1 MAKKNLQR
9 VESTV
14 SAERWGDTPIIY
26 IHGISAHPPVDDWK
40 RFWDH
45 ALFGRSMGPRT
56 IPAYW
61 ANVLHEEL
69 DPDAW
74 GRRCRQTAF
83 LLAQTAP
90 TPRSQISLATAVAPA
105 ELLQSMGLDPHDRH
119 HLDFT
124 ERLLQAYSESDDWGT
139 PLSGTRGPSPLNAS
153 QSTAARPRRNWL
165 ARYFL
170 QSFFQDVVVYFLD
183 PERRLAIQERL
194 RAALDLAG
202 QPAIIVA
209 HSLGTVIAFET
220 LSQMT
225 PAIEVPL
232 LVTVGSPLGL
242 CPLQDEIRAHGN
254 ALVVP
259 PGVAAWHNFADP
271 WDPIALD
278 GQLFDDFAATAGV
291 AIQDVAIRNTE
302 RGLLNI
308 WDAHHSGGYL
318 AHPNVRDVVYRAAA
332 IDSNARFMVA
342 RDVCER
348 FATGQRQPVLI
359 EILEPERQAMEENE
373 AERVHREAEQ
383 KSTLQTLAGR
393 GRWLATQIKQ
403 IVKELS
409 PGQLKAAD
417 VTVLRKYVSARL
429 TPDEIVVLSDRH
441 AELNIY
447 RVWRSA
453 PKRTLMHRSVP
464 SVTGDLPAAT
474 QENLGQ
480 DIVWAVLDTGC
491 QADHPHFNPP
501 TGATIA
507 QVFDCTQPGG
517 RAYKVPL
524 SAAIDPHGHGTHVA
538 GIIAGSGQQHG
549 QVFRGVAPRAR
560 LVIYKVMDDRGQ
572 GEDAWII
579 KAIDHIWKLNR
590 RPGGLRIHGVNVSLG
605 GGFDPTV
612 FGCGHSPICTE
623 LRDLWQQGVVV
634 CVAAGND
641 GRVEVAAKDGTFDLN
656 PALSIGD
663 PANLEECIAVGS
675 THKSQPQTYGVS
687 FFSSRGPTV
696 DGRQKPD
703 LVAPGE
709 KILSCSSRL
718 IFDDHG
724 TRVWYTA
731 ESGTSM
737 ACPHVSGVIAA
748 FLSQRPEFIGQP
760 DRVKASLLRHATSL
774 QRHSH
779 HQGAGV
785 PNLAAMLSE
794 KPEIS

>member
-1 MAKKNLQR
+1 MKKKKLEQAATSPRN
-9 VESTV
+9 
-14 SAERWGDTPIIY
+14 AMPGDAPIIY
-26 IHGISAHPPVDDWK
+26 IHGISAHPPAEEWK
-40 RFWDH
+40 QFWDH
-45 ALFGRSMGPRT
+45 ALFGRKMGART

-61 ANVLHEEL
+61 ANILHNEL

-74 GRRCRQTAF
+74 GQRCRQTAR

-90 TPRSQISLATAVAPA
+90 TPRSQIARATTVDPA
-105 ELLQSMGLDPHDRH
+105 ELLESMGLDPHNGRN
-119 HLDFT
+119 LAFT
-124 ERLLQAYSESDDWGT
+124 RQLLQAYSGGAG
-139 PLSGTRGPSPLNAS
+139 SGVSAADTRGPSAKSETGPTAS
-153 QSTAARPRRNWL
+153 RSGRNWL

-170 QSFFQDVVVYFLD
+170 QSFFQDVAVYFLD
-183 PERRLAIQERL
+183 TERRRAIQERL
-194 RAALDLAG
+194 RAALAQAG

-232 LVTVGSPLGL
+232 FVTVGSPLGL
-242 CPLQDEIRAHGN
+242 ELLQDEIQAHGN
-254 ALVVP
+254 ALAVP
-259 PGVAAWHNFADP
+259 AGVAAWHNFADR

-278 GQLFDDFAATAGV
+278 RNLSDDFAATNGV
-291 AIQDVAIRNTE
+291 AIQDTVVRNTE
-302 RGLLNI
+302 RQLLNI

-318 AHPNVRDVVYRAAA
+318 AHPKVRDVVYRAAA
-332 IDSNARFMVA
+332 IDVNARFLVA

-348 FATGQRQPVLI
+348 FQTGQRQPVLI
-359 EILEPERQAMEENE
+359 EILEPQRAAMGETM
-373 AERVHREAEQ
+373 ADCQQRETQQPTE
-383 KSTLQTLAGR
+383 LQTVAGR
-393 GRWLATQIKQ
+393 GEWLASQIKAVVQ
-403 IVKELS
+403 TLS
-409 PGQLKAAD
+409 PDQQSKAD
-417 VTVLRKYVSARL
+417 IFLLRKYVSARL
-429 TPDEIVVLSDRH
+429 TPDEIVWLSEHH

-453 PKRTLMHRSVP
+453 PKRALMHHSVP
-464 SVTGDLPAAT
+464 IVSGDLVGIST
-474 QENLGQ
+474 DDLGAG
-480 DIVWAVLDTGC
+480 IVWAVLDTGC
-491 QADHPHFNPP
+491 LASHPHFNSP

-507 QVFDCTQPGG
+507 KVYDCTRPGG
-517 RAYKVPL
+517 RVHSVPL
-524 SAAIDPHGHGTHVA
+524 ATADDRHGHGTHVA
-538 GIIAGSGQQHG
+538 GIIAGSGQHQG
-549 QVFRGVAPRAR
+549 QTLRGVAPRTQ
-560 LVIYKVMDDRGQ
+560 LYIYKVLDDRGQ

-579 KAIDHIWKLNR
+579 KAIDHIWKLNQKSAH
-590 RPGGLRIHGVNVSLG
+590 LKIHGVNISWG

-641 GRVEVAAKDGTFDLN
+641 GRVEIAAQDGTFELN

-687 FFSSRGPTV
+687 YFSSRGPTV

-709 KILSCSSRL
+709 KVLSCSSRPT
-718 IFDDHG
+718 FDEQQN
-724 TRVWYTA
+724 RVWYST

-748 FLSQRPEFIGQP
+748 FLSQRPQYLGQP
-760 DRVKASLLRHATSL
+760 DHVKQILLRSAISL
-774 QRHSH
+774 GRHLL

-785 PNLAAMLSE
+785 PHLAAMLAERSE
-794 KPEIS
+794 